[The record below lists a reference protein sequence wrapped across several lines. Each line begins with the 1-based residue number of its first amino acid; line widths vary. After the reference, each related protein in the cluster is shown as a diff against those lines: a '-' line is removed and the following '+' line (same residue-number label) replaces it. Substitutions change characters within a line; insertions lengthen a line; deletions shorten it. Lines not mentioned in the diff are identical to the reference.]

1 MKASRVKDESGGR
14 RFLTEEA
21 AVVAHSGFYFPLEL
35 SLFYTH
41 LPLLSQAH
49 LRSKTVSMLWEED
62 TFQGKMRPKFGALTF
77 CSGIDAV
84 KLI

>member
-35 SLFYTH
+35 SLFNTPPPPSFSSTSSFKNCFYAMGRGH
-41 LPLLSQAH
+41 ISRQNEAKVWGLDFLL
-49 LRSKTVSMLWEED
+49 RN
-62 TFQGKMRPKFGALTF
+62 
-77 CSGIDAV
+77 
-84 KLI
+84 